1 MNVNQSIIPGQTI
14 MRIAE
19 LNQNQKDHHNTEIT
33 VAGVVR
39 VTYPK
44 PFPYLLLE
52 DESGTLICRPSGNLP
67 SPGAHVEITGQ
78 FVLETPENCTVEIA
92 ALKETKRAYVVH
104 PTDSCNLATCEFATQ
119 VAA

>member
-1 MNVNQSIIPGQTI
+1 

-19 LNQNQKDHHNTEIT
+19 LDQNQKDHHNTEIT

-44 PFPYLLLE
+44 PFPYFLLE
-52 DESGTLICRPSGNLP
+52 DQSGTLICRPNGSLP
-67 SPGAHVEITGQ
+67 LPGAHVEITGQ
-78 FVLETPENCTVEIA
+78 FLLETPENCTVEIA
-92 ALKETKRAYVVH
+92 SLKETVRAYVGH
-104 PTDSCNLATCEFATQ
+104 PTDSCNLTGCEFATQ

>member
-1 MNVNQSIIPGQTI
+1 

-19 LNQNQKDHHNTEIT
+19 LNHNQASHHNTEIT

-44 PFPYLLLE
+44 PFPYFLLE
-52 DESGTLICRPSGNLP
+52 DESGTLICRPNGNLP
-67 SPGAHVEITGQ
+67 WPGTHVEITGR

-92 ALKETKRAYVVH
+92 ALKENVRAYVGH
-104 PTDSCNLATCEFATQ
+104 PTDSCSLTGCEFATQ

>member
-1 MNVNQSIIPGQTI
+1 

-19 LNQNQKDHHNTEIT
+19 LNTNQASRHNTEIT

-44 PFPYLLLE
+44 PFPYFLLE
-52 DESGTLICRPSGNLP
+52 DESGTLICRPNGSLP
-67 SPGAHVEITGQ
+67 CRDAHVEITGT
-78 FVLETPENCTVEIA
+78 FVLATPQNCTVEIA
-92 ALKETKRAYVVH
+92 ILNESKRSYIR
-104 PTDSCNLATCEFATQ
+104 Q

>member
-1 MNVNQSIIPGQTI
+1 

-19 LNQNQKDHHNTEIT
+19 LNHNQTSYHNTEIT

-44 PFPYLLLE
+44 PFPYFLLE

-67 SPGAHVEITGQ
+67 CPGAHLEITGL
-78 FVLETPENCTVEIA
+78 FVLETPDTYTVKIA
-92 ALKETKRAYVVH
+92 VLKERNRKHVGH
-104 PTDSCNLATCEFATQ
+104 STDTCNLPGCEFATQ
-119 VAA
+119 AAA

>member
-1 MNVNQSIIPGQTI
+1 

-19 LNQNQKDHHNTEIT
+19 LNHNQANHHNTEIT

-44 PFPYLLLE
+44 PFPYFLLE
-52 DESGTLICRPSGNLP
+52 DESGTLICRPKGSLP
-67 SPGAHVEITGQ
+67 CRGARVEITGT
-78 FVLETPENCTVEIA
+78 FVLATPENCSVELAI
-92 ALKETKRAYVVH
+92 LKESKR
-104 PTDSCNLATCEFATQ
+104 SSIGQ